1 MSLQWADLVN
11 DFSKTLQDQ
20 TFVNQIYTNQVHI
33 EMQWFPEVYKSVKT
47 KILVLIHLQ
56 WTVFPDLP
64 TIFCSFV
71 WWP

>member
-11 DFSKTLQDQ
+11 DFSKNLQDQ

-33 EMQWFPEVYKSVKT
+33 EMQRFPAVYKSVKT

-56 WTVFPDLP
+56 
-64 TIFCSFV
+64 
-71 WWP
+71 